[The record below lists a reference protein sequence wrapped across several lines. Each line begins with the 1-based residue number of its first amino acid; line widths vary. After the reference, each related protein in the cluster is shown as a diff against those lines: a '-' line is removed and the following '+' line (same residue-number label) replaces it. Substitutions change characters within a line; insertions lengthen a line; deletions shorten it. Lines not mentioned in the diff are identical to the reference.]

1 MGSLQTP
8 TVDIHARDGR
18 RVVLRPVIPLDKMPR
33 TGRAVLAVVCVL
45 CGIWLAT
52 SFNRLNH
59 TDLWGHLSFG
69 RWIVEHRALP
79 QSDPFRSYVAG
90 ESFLNVPW
98 LSQVLGYL
106 WYCALGPEG
115 LVLAHA
121 LLLVVAA
128 GCLML
133 AVRGRNVSTA
143 WAAAAGGVSYVL
155 GLPIVGTLR
164 PQVFGMLG
172 FALTLWAIAR
182 LPVRRHPL
190 VWTPLVFALWANLHG
205 SFLAGLLALGCFAVG
220 WSWERWRRSNRWTT
234 FRRDPSVR
242 RAWLAL
248 LLCAAACCLNPSGF
262 RLLAAVA
269 AFAENTNLG
278 GVSEWRPTVLPSL
291 TGVLMLC
298 SFTITAVLL
307 RWSPRRIAAYEVL
320 LLAVFGLAAL
330 GAIRMLVW
338 WAALWPWL
346 AAPHAAAVARLLRP
360 ARRTAAGPRI
370 LPPCD
375 PAGEEAAAAATRAA
389 ASGQTRT
396 FLMAALIFVT
406 VMLSPPTYALLTG
419 RHRPEQAV
427 FSADTPYLIAEEL
440 ADRQIAGRIVAPM
453 DWADYLIWRTGSAV
467 EPLVYSH
474 VHLTGADLWQ
484 DFLYLQSG
492 GPQWLAVA
500 DHYGLQYAVVSRARQ
515 PQLAFLAS
523 QEPRCRLRYEDQQ
536 ALLVEILPKSP

>member
-8 TVDIHARDGR
+8 TVDIHARDGQ
-18 RVVLRPVIPLDKMPR
+18 RVVLRPVIPLDKIPG
-33 TGRAVLAVVCVL
+33 TGRAALAVVCVL

-79 QSDPFRSYVAG
+79 QSDPFRSYVAS

-115 LVLAHA
+115 LVFAHA
-121 LLLVVAA
+121 LLLAATA

-133 AVRGRNVSTA
+133 AVRGRDVSTA
-143 WAAAAGGVSYVL
+143 WAAAAGGASYVL

-190 VWTPLVFALWANLHG
+190 VWAPLVFVLWANLHG
-205 SFLAGLLALGCFAVG
+205 SFPAGLLALACFAVG
-220 WSWERWRRSNRWTT
+220 WSWQRWRQLSRWAT
-234 FRRDPSVR
+234 FWRDPSVR

-248 LLCAAACCLNPSGF
+248 LLCAAACCLNPVGF

-269 AFAENTNLG
+269 TFAENTNLG

-291 TGVLMLC
+291 TGALMLC
-298 SFTITAVLL
+298 CFAITAVLL
-307 RWSPRRIAAYEVL
+307 RWTPRRIAAYEVL

-330 GAIRMLVW
+330 GAMRMLVW

-346 AAPHAAAVARLLRP
+346 AAPHAAAVVRLLRP
-360 ARRTAAGPRI
+360 ARRMAARPEAQPQCDTAGP
-370 LPPCD
+370 
-375 PAGEEAAAAATRAA
+375 EAAAAAARAV
-389 ASGQTRT
+389 ASAQTRT
-396 FLMAALIFVT
+396 FLMAALICVT
-406 VMLSPPTYALLTG
+406 VMLSPPSYALLTG

-427 FSADTPYLIAEEL
+427 FSADTPYQVAEEL
-440 ADRQIAGRIVAPM
+440 VDRQLAGRIVAPM
-453 DWADYLIWRTGSAV
+453 DWADYLIWRTGGAV

-474 VHLTGADLWQ
+474 VHLTGANLWK
-484 DFLYLQSG
+484 DFLSIQSG
-492 GPQWLAVA
+492 GPGWLTLA
-500 DHYGLQYAVVSRARQ
+500 DQYGLQYAVVSRARQ

-523 QEPRCRLRYEDQQ
+523 QESRCRLRYADQQ